1 MPVISRQIYKYCRS
15 RIATRIDGTPMT
27 RFAAIL
33 SLLSV
38 LPLLAMPTTASAQTG
53 GEKHNSACAR
63 DVARHCRS
71 KMNDGD
77 MVVLEC
83 LKEHR
88 SKLSK
93 SCARTLAE
101 HGQ

>member
-1 MPVISRQIYKYCRS
+1 MISQIL
-15 RIATRIDGTPMT
+15 TRIDGTPMI

-38 LPLLAMPTTASAQTG
+38 LPLLAMPATASAQTG

-88 SKLSK
+88 AKLSK
-93 SCARTLAE
+93 SCAKTLAE

>member
-1 MPVISRQIYKYCRS
+1 MI
-15 RIATRIDGTPMT
+15 RIA
-27 RFAAIL
+27 A
-33 SLLSV
+33 V
-38 LPLLAMPTTASAQTG
+38 VPLLALLAMAFPASAQPAADR
-53 GEKHNSACAR
+53 HNSGCAR
-63 DVARHCRS
+63 DVVRHCRA

-77 MVVLEC
+77 MVVLAC

-93 SCARTLAE
+93 SCLKTLAE

>member
-1 MPVISRQIYKYCRS
+1 MI
-15 RIATRIDGTPMT
+15 
-27 RFAAIL
+27 RFAAAL
-33 SLLSV
+33 SLLS
-38 LPLLAMPTTASAQTG
+38 LLAMTATVSAQTAA
-53 GEKHNSACAR
+53 ERHHSACTR
-63 DVARHCRS
+63 DVGRHCRA

-77 MVVLEC
+77 MVVLAC

-93 SCARTLAE
+93 ACAKTLAE